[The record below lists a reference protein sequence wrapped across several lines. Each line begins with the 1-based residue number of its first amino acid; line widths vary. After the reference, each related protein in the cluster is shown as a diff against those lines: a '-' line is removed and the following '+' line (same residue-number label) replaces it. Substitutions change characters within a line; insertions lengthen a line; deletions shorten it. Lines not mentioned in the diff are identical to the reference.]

1 MDKSVVIN
9 RNSKTR
15 TTQSKRFYKHKANE
29 NITHAIKTFSK
40 SEHYSKE
47 VIDTMSGFYKTK
59 ATKKED
65 YQKMVFFLKN
75 DRPFTSDIRRRN
87 YKMVG

>member
-1 MDKSVVIN
+1 
-9 RNSKTR
+9 
-15 TTQSKRFYKHKANE
+15 
-29 NITHAIKTFSK
+29 
-40 SEHYSKE
+40 
-47 VIDTMSGFYKTK
+47 MSGFYKTK